1 MANVKVRLKD
11 ASQNVLHPETEWS
24 LVQGKPS
31 FTIGQN
37 SSGQRSETWSAPIT
51 TVAGE
56 NLIGLVSSKGGIMI
70 NDSVVKKNTPLAD
83 YPINY
88 SAISGKPSYLVDKER
103 MVFGHYST
111 VRIDPEG
118 QRYTGTVYP
127 AIRKYEYDDNHGQG
141 ATYTYTCYYF
151 NGTSWVALDNSKF
164 TPSL

>member
-1 MANVKVRLKD
+1 MAIKVRLKD
-11 ASQNVLHPETEWS
+11 ASENVLHPETEWS

-31 FTIGQN
+31 ITIGFG
-37 SSGQRSETWSAPIT
+37 SGHEQRETWSAPT
-51 TVAGE
+51 TSVVGVNTLYLASPQGR
-56 NLIGLVSSKGGIMI
+56 VMI
-70 NDSVVKKNTPLAD
+70 NDRTVGKDTPLAE
-83 YPINY
+83 YPIEY

-111 VRIDPEG
+111 VRLDPEG

-141 ATYTYTCYYF
+141 ETYTYTCYYF
-151 NGTSWVALDNSKF
+151 NGTSWVALDDSKF